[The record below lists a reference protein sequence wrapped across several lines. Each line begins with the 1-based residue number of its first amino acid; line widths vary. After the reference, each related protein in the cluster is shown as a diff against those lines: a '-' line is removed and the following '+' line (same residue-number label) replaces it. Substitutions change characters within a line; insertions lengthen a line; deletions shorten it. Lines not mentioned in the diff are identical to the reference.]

1 MIKCISFLWRY
12 SKGRF
17 ALAVALT
24 VLSGFN
30 AIVLLAVAALALQ
43 RHAASKEILIWSFVG
58 LCVFFPLSRF
68 AAEMLISRQVQ
79 GAIAGLQMRLARKIG
94 AAPLRFL
101 EEQGAHR
108 LLAVLIQDVATL
120 DFAISN
126 FPMICLNL
134 TIIIGGLAYLGWLSP
149 MVLVIALGFII
160 LSAILYKL
168 PSSKAANSLRLARKA
183 TDGLYQHFHSLFGG
197 AKELKLHQGRRR
209 AFLSQVLHSSASTV
223 RVHNAAGL
231 KASSAASSWSQIF
244 AFVLI
249 GVLFLAVPLFKLNPQ
264 ARVGYTVVLI
274 FMMAPMEVL
283 FSAVPGFQR
292 GEVALE
298 RIRNL
303 ERDLTALHLE
313 SDSNARVDSK
323 REFKRLDLKNV
334 THVYHREAEVH
345 DFIVGPVS
353 LTLLPGEVVFLVGGN
368 GSGKTTLAKLLV
380 GLYVPA
386 GGQVYLNSQVIT
398 DSDREYYRQHFSVV
412 FSDFHLFD
420 RMLGLESPHLDRQ
433 ARDYLVQLELDH
445 EVEVKD
451 GVLSTTELSQG
462 QRKRLALLTAY
473 LEDRPVY
480 VFDEWAADQDPSFKK
495 IFYRT
500 LLPELRARGKA
511 VVVISHDERY
521 YDVADRV
528 LRLDCGS
535 IVEAP
540 SVAQTA

>member
-1 MIKCISFLWRY
+1 MIKCILFLWRY
-12 SKGRF
+12 SPGRF
-17 ALAVALT
+17 SLAVALT
-24 VLSGFN
+24 ALSGFN
-30 AIVLLAVAALALQ
+30 AIVLLAVATLSLQ
-43 RHAASKEILIWSFVG
+43 RQAASKEILIWSFVG

-68 AAEMLISRQVQ
+68 TAEIVISRQVQ
-79 GAIAGLQMRLARKIG
+79 GAISSLQMRLARKIA

-101 EEQGAHR
+101 EEQSAHR

-134 TIIIGGLAYLGWLSP
+134 TIVIGGMAYLGWLSP
-149 MVLVIALGFII
+149 MVLIIAVGFII
-160 LSAILYKL
+160 VSSIIYRL
-168 PSSKAANSLRLARKA
+168 PSSRAANSLRLARKA

-197 AKELKLHQGRRR
+197 AKELKLHQRRRR
-209 AFLSQVLHSSASTV
+209 AFLSQVLHASASTV
-223 RVHNAAGL
+223 RAHNASGL
-231 KASSAASSWSQIF
+231 RASSAASSISQIV

-249 GVLFLAVPLFKLNPQ
+249 GVLLLAVPLFKLDPQ

-274 FMMAPMEVL
+274 FMMAPIEVL

-298 RIRNL
+298 RIRSL
-303 ERDLTALHLE
+303 EQDLTALHLE
-313 SDSNARVDSK
+313 SDSNAQGDSK
-323 REFKRLDLKNV
+323 REFKRLELKNI
-334 THVYHREAEVH
+334 THIYHREAEVH

-353 LTLLPGEVVFLVGGN
+353 LTLFPGEVVFLVGGN

-380 GLYVPA
+380 GLYIPQD
-386 GGQVYLNSQVIT
+386 GQVYLDNKIIT
-398 DSDREYYRQHFSVV
+398 DSNREDYRQYFSVV

-420 RMLGLESPHLDRQ
+420 RLMGLDRPQLDEQ
-433 ARDYLVQLELDH
+433 ARNYLVQLELDH
-445 EVEVKD
+445 EVEIKE
-451 GVLSTTELSQG
+451 GILSTTELSQG

-473 LEDRPVY
+473 LEDRPIY
-480 VFDEWAADQDPSFKK
+480 VFDEWAADQDPSFKR
-495 IFYRT
+495 IFYRV
-500 LLPELRARGKA
+500 LLPELKARGKS

-521 YDVADRV
+521 YDVADR
-528 LRLDCGS
+528 LIRLDCGS